1 MGTYWLDVADR
12 AARTFC
18 QTAAG
23 MLGVGALGILNVDWQ
38 AVASVSATA
47 ALASVLSSIG
57 ARGFGYDRTTASIV
71 PDVGEIPSGKRGR
84 TGAE

>member
-1 MGTYWLDVADR
+1 MSTYWLDVLDR

-23 MLGVGALGILNVDWQ
+23 VLAANAIGVLDVDWQ

-47 ALASVLSSIG
+47 ALASLMSSIG

-84 TGAE
+84 A